1 MTNIDGW
8 EQQPGGL
15 YLAVPRFDK
24 TNPEHREAAASVM
37 RHVVQAVAQTHGA
50 AVNETGFRN
59 NMRALYGGDIK
70 LDLYLA
76 KWELCQPKPICLGA
90 ALNWDTVGIIS
101 DGRAGR
107 STYTEDVCLLTSQLR
122 QLIRTRPQ
130 GKELPKDSLGA
141 CLERISLQNMLERD
155 GMFYRFGEVNADNTK
170 MMKTL
175 GGNGAAI
182 GTGTGSA
189 VLEFK
194 ELPND
199 LMARWPMDVK
209 VVPLK
214 KDGIYDPNN
223 FLVRWKDGSHD
234 IRFIATKGRA
244 TAVGKPRADIR
255 PWHNGNLPE
264 QPILENVIAAALL
277 AIKYESLER
286 KWGEQRPQQIMA
298 SPAIPLLGIKS
309 DIYTSLYAACGQEIL
324 PDASN
329 RRGALKPMLDNHIHI
344 QNDQPMIDALVAIG
358 ARSRL
363 FGAKPMIPGVNVLK
377 NEISP
382 AVQFQLSL

>member
-1 MTNIDGW
+1 MTEQYGW
-8 EQQPGGL
+8 EQQSGGL

-24 TNPEHREAAASVM
+24 TNAEHRDAAASVM
-37 RHVVQAVAQTHGA
+37 RHVVQTVAQTHGA
-50 AVNETGFRN
+50 VVNETGFRN

-76 KWELCQPKPICLGA
+76 KWELCEPKPICLGA

-122 QLIRTRPQ
+122 QLIRTRPN

-141 CLERISLQNMLERD
+141 CFERISLQNMLERD

-175 GGNGAAI
+175 GGNGASI
-182 GTGTGSA
+182 GTGSDSA
-189 VLEFK
+189 VLEIK

-199 LMARWPMDVK
+199 LMNRWLVDVR

-214 KDGIYDPNN
+214 KDGLHDTHN
-223 FLVRWKDGSHD
+223 FVVRWKDGQHD

-244 TAVGKPRADIR
+244 TAIGQPRADIR

-264 QPILENVIAAALL
+264 SHILENVIASSLL
-277 AIKYESLER
+277 AIKYEAETR
-286 KWGEQRPQQIMA
+286 KWGMQIPGQLPA
-298 SPAIPLLGIKS
+298 SPAIPLLGSKS
-309 DIYTSLYAACGQEIL
+309 DAYTSLYAACGWKYCRMHPSSIRPCFPCL
-324 PDASN
+324 TTMSTF
-329 RRGALKPMLDNHIHI
+329 KTI
-344 QNDQPMIDALVAIG
+344 
-358 ARSRL
+358 SRC
-363 FGAKPMIPGVNVLK
+363 
-377 NEISP
+377 
-382 AVQFQLSL
+382 

>member
-15 YLAVPRFDK
+15 YLAVSRFDK
-24 TNPEHREAAASVM
+24 TNPELRDAAASVM
-37 RHVVQAVAQTHGA
+37 RHVVQTVAQTHGA
-50 AVNETGFRN
+50 TVNETGFRN

-76 KWELCQPKPICLGA
+76 KWELCEPKLICLGA

-107 STYTEDVCLLTSQLR
+107 SAYTEDVCLLTSQLR

-155 GMFYRFGEVNADNTK
+155 GMFYRFGEVNADNTR

-175 GGNGAAI
+175 DGNGADI
-182 GTGTGSA
+182 GTGSA
-189 VLEFK
+189 SAVLEIK

-199 LMARWPMDVK
+199 LMSRWLADVR
-209 VVPLK
+209 VIHLK
-214 KDGIYDPNN
+214 SDGQNDPNN
-223 FLVRWKDGSHD
+223 FVIRWKAGQHD
-234 IRFIATKGRA
+234 IHFVATKGRA
-244 TAVGKPRADIR
+244 TAFGQPRADIR

-264 QPILENVIAAALL
+264 SHILENVVASALL
-277 AIKYESLER
+277 AVKYEAEAR
-286 KWGEQRPQQIMA
+286 KWGMQIPGQIPS
-298 SPAIPLLGIKS
+298 SPIIPLLGTKP
-309 DIYTSLYAACGQEIL
+309 DAYMSLYAACGAEIL
-324 PDASN
+324 PDAAK
-329 RRGALKPMLDNHIHI
+329 RHTAMLPMSDNHIHI
-344 QNDQPMIDALVAIG
+344 QNDQPMLEAFSAIG
-358 ARSRL
+358 AKPRL
-363 FGAKPMIPGVNVLK
+363 FGTRRMIPGVNILR
-377 NEISP
+377 I
-382 AVQFQLSL
+382 

>member
-1 MTNIDGW
+1 MTNIDRW

-24 TNPEHREAAASVM
+24 SNPEHCDAAASVM
-37 RHVVQAVAQTHGA
+37 RHVVQTVAQTHGSA
-50 AVNETGFRN
+50 MNEAGFRN

-76 KWELCQPKPICLGA
+76 KWELCEPKPILLGG
-90 ALNWDTVGIIS
+90 ALSWNTVGINNE
-101 DGRAGR
+101 GRVSRA
-107 STYTEDVCLLTSQLR
+107 TYTEDVCIPTRQIR
-122 QLIRTRPQ
+122 QLIQSKPAD
-130 GKELPKDSLGA
+130 KEFPKEGLA
-141 CLERISLQNMLERD
+141 AALERISLQNMLQRE
-155 GMFYRFGEVNADNTK
+155 GMFFRYGEVSHENTK

-182 GTGTGSA
+182 GTGAGSA

-214 KDGIYDPNN
+214 KDGIHDPNN
-223 FLVRWKDGSHD
+223 FLVRWKEGSHD

-244 TAVGKPRADIR
+244 TAVGEPRADIR

-264 QPILENVIAAALL
+264 QSTLENVIAAALL
-277 AIKYESLER
+277 AIKYEALDR
-286 KWGEQRPQQIMA
+286 KWGDQRPQQVMT

-324 PDASN
+324 PDATN
-329 RRGALKPMLDNHIHI
+329 RRTALKPMSDNHVHI
-344 QNDQPMIDALVAIG
+344 QNDQPVLDAFTSIG
-358 ARSRL
+358 AEPRL
-363 FGAKPMIPGVNVLK
+363 FGSKPMIPGVNTLK
-377 NEISP
+377 QIP
-382 AVQFQLSL
+382 I

>member
-1 MTNIDGW
+1 MTEQYGW

-24 TNPEHREAAASVM
+24 TNPEHRDAAASVM
-37 RHVVQAVAQTHGA
+37 RHVVQTVAQTHGA
-50 AVNETGFRN
+50 AVNESGFRN
-59 NMRALYGGDIK
+59 NMRALYSGDIK

-76 KWELCQPKPICLGA
+76 KWELCEPKPILLGG
-90 ALNWDTVGIIS
+90 ALNWNTVGINHE
-101 DGRAGR
+101 GRVSRAI
-107 STYTEDVCLLTSQLR
+107 YTEDVCISTRQIR
-122 QLIRTRPQ
+122 QLIQ
-130 GKELPKDSLGA
+130 GKPVGKEFPKEGLA
-141 CLERISLQNMLERD
+141 AALERISLQNMLQRES
-155 GMFYRFGEVNADNTK
+155 MFYRYGEVNADNTK

-182 GTGTGSA
+182 GTGAGSA

-214 KDGIYDPNN
+214 KDGVPDDNN
-223 FLVRWKDGSHD
+223 FLVRWKDGAYD
-234 IRFIATKGRA
+234 IRFIAAKGRA
-244 TAVGKPRADIR
+244 TAVGEPRADIR

-264 QPILENVIAAALL
+264 QTILENVIAAALL
-277 AIKYESLER
+277 AIKYEALDR
-286 KWGEQRPQQIMA
+286 KWGEQRPQQIMT

-309 DIYTSLYAACGQEIL
+309 EIYTSLYAACGQEIL

-329 RRGALKPMLDNHIHI
+329 RRGALKPMSDNHVHI
-344 QNDQPMIDALVAIG
+344 QNDQPMLDAFTTIG
-358 ARSRL
+358 AEPRL
-363 FGAKPMIPGVNVLK
+363 FGNKPMIPGVNMLK
-377 NEISP
+377 S
-382 AVQFQLSL
+382 LSLHRNPRNGS